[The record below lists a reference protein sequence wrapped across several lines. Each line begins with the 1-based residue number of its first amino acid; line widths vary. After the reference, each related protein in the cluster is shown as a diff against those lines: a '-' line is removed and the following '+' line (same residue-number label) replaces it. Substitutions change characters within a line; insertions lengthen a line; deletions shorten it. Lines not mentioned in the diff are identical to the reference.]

1 MYTCGWAYVCASLV
15 LWTCLA
21 GSAFSD
27 SEVFALVGGTNGRS
41 VYRSVSGARTPHKEP
56 HKGPDGRDTRLVLSA
71 RIATRAFS
79 VTVTGARAIPDVCA
93 LPSSS
98 QFQINIWADDRNSDI
113 FPPKCAKMFAQVFNV
128 ESDLFYHIALVY
140 NCKISAHTRT
150 LKWFIYHETRFDYF
164 SWNITQ
170 FVLSVERVWLYKYT
184 IHRNLTQS
192 ISLGNIF
199 AFFNI
204 APTARREYVSWF
216 SIELRLR
223 KNHSTSWHNY
233 YHEKCVQTND

>member
-1 MYTCGWAYVCASLV
+1 MCESRSMDMFSRE
-15 LWTCLA
+15 CL
-21 GSAFSD
+21 
-27 SEVFALVGGTNGRS
+27 LRLRS
-41 VYRSVSGARTPHKEP
+41 VCSRWWNERSLGLSVRL
-56 HKGPDGRDTRLVLSA
+56 GRENPPIKSPIRVQTDAILDSFFLHESQRGRLVLPWPEPA
-71 RIATRAFS
+71 RFRM
-79 VTVTGARAIPDVCA
+79 CA
-93 LPSSS
+93 LCH
-98 QFQINIWADDRNSDI
+98 QARNFRSI
-113 FPPKCAKMFAQVFNV
+113 FEPTTGTAIYFLRNARKCLRKYLMWNP
-128 ESDLFYHIALVY
+128 DLFYHIALVY

-216 SIELRLR
+216 SIKLRLR